1 VEVWSFR
8 GSMRPIVVFLLPPGR
23 SCVRFSSSQQATP
36 SGLAH
41 CPWLSTVV
49 EPYPCD
55 LYGRQP
61 PPPCEQSKTLT
72 QSPPAP
78 SAPLATVVTLLS
90 SIPPPQIRLPDNP
103 KSEGRGGRAIGVTG
117 ATDHAEDF
125 SYIKVHVSYK

>member
-8 GSMRPIVVFLLPPGR
+8 RSMRPIVVFLLPPGR

-41 CPWLSTVV
+41 CPRLSTTV

-72 QSPPAP
+72 QSPL
-78 SAPLATVVTLLS
+78 APLALPLPSPSSPALLPHKS
-90 SIPPPQIRLPDNP
+90 DFLTIQIRR
-103 KSEGRGGRAIGVTG
+103 EGDRTIGVTG
-117 ATDHAEDF
+117 TTDHVEDF